1 MRSQLTHSLNRRIT
15 MFSYA
20 NAFIDTVQ
28 AAKSNALKTI
38 VTDAKVREPMQSF
51 IDAQTTFAKSMT
63 DIADSV
69 YTQITEQVQKFT
81 GKQ

>member
-1 MRSQLTHSLNRRIT
+1 